1 MSRPLWS
8 GAISF
13 GLVTVPVSIVSGKE
27 DKKIAFHMLD
37 KKDYGRIGYKTINKA
52 TGREITRDRIVKGYE
67 YENGRFVVMTPKD
80 FELANPKKTKTIDLE
95 EFVEL
100 SEVDPIL
107 FEQPYYLV
115 PSKGGEKAYFLLK
128 KAMEDTG
135 KIGIGTFVLREKEKL
150 AAIIP
155 HGDFL
160 VLQTLRYAHEV
171 MDAKEAKANHKLPR
185 HPAVSKKEL
194 DMAEALIRGLSAKW
208 DPEKYK
214 DTYYNDVMKLIRA
227 KIKGGKAI
235 EAFEAAAAE
244 EEKTP
249 SKVLDLMPLLKKS
262 LEGSGKGHGG
272 GHGHGHS
279 HAKHSKSTRSHHR
292 GAS

>member
-1 MSRPLWS
+1 
-8 GAISF
+8 
-13 GLVTVPVSIVSGKE
+13 
-27 DKKIAFHMLD
+27 
-37 KKDYGRIGYKTINKA
+37 
-52 TGREITRDRIVKGYE
+52 
-67 YENGRFVVMTPKD
+67 MTPKD

-115 PSKGGEKAYFLLK
+115 PNKGGEKAYFLLK

-171 MDAKEAKANHKLPR
+171 MDANEAKAAHKLPR

-194 DMAEALIRGLSAKW
+194 DMAEALIRGLTSKW
-208 DPEKYK
+208 NPEKYK
-214 DTYYNDVMKLIRA
+214 DTYYNDVMRLIRA

-235 EAFEAAAAE
+235 EAFEAAAEDEA
-244 EEKTP
+244 TP
-249 SKVLDLMPLLKKS
+249 TKVLDLMPLLKKS
-262 LEGSGKGHGG
+262 LEESGKDRGHA
-272 GHGHGHS
+272 HP
-279 HAKHSKSTRSHHR
+279 AKRAKSTRSHHR